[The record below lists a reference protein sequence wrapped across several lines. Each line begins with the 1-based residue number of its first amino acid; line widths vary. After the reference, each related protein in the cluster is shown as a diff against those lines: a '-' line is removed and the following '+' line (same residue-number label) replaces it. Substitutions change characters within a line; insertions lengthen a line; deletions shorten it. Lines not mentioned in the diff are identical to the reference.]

1 MHRHP
6 DGWKRTCRHQRDKHL
21 CLIVRIANA
30 CQPPALLLGERRQK
44 RLHFLPDL
52 FWFKG
57 CDFWHFLFLP
67 EKKKNTF
74 YSRDLSSIS
83 VVKRRLISLICLM
96 KVWEHRKPL
105 YTSSL
110 CEWPVYESHS
120 WGSALKSRKPCQS
133 QGFSLGALRT
143 DRIGQGAP
151 EQPFWCME
159 YLVCSSFLGVLQTCV
174 LLLYFSFP
182 EYNTHLKTLPTWSF
196 VKESVPWEIAAI
208 WYPSLLP
215 ILFCF

>member
-1 MHRHP
+1 MLP
-6 DGWKRTCRHQRDKHL
+6 TS
-21 CLIVRIANA
+21 
-30 CQPPALLLGERRQK
+30 CQTFSVSKVVTSDLSSPVAPSLPA
-44 RLHFLPDL
+44 
-52 FWFKG
+52 W
-57 CDFWHFLFLP
+57 
-67 EKKKNTF
+67 KKKNTF

-83 VVKRRLISLICLM
+83 IVKRRLIALTCLM
-96 KVWEHRKPL
+96 KVWEHLKPL

-159 YLVCSSFLGVLQTCV
+159 YSVCSSFLGDLQTCV

-182 EYNTHLKTLPTWSF
+182 EYNTHLKTSCCQHEVLWRNRF
-196 VKESVPWEIAAI
+196 
-208 WYPSLLP
+208 LGR
-215 ILFCF
+215 